1 MQIGQLNHLKY
12 PSLGNQPGL
21 GNAADDAD
29 AATGATSTPGR
40 GTAVRQLTPAQD
52 APGIIVKLQ
61 SDSSTPPGLALG
73 RDLVYS
79 NGRPGNT
86 DNDSDADTRRM
97 AEQHR
102 VAMGRAASTP
112 ASLAID
118 KDGVLVA
125 KPAASGSA
133 APQDFVSFAV
143 NTMRDFADEQARLK
157 AQNAS
162 TEGASGTSLIPRSL
176 GDVQK
181 LAARFK
187 LFA

>member
-29 AATGATSTPGR
+29 AATGATSTP
-40 GTAVRQLTPAQD
+40 QD

-102 VAMGRAASTP
+102 MAMGRAASTP